1 MKISTAAII
10 LAATGLGLSL
20 VYSQQSTSET
30 QTKAQQILREKL
42 AELKSGESLPG
53 KSELLADVERLHN
66 EGKISDEQYAKYKK
80 NVNER
85 YTSPG
90 GPSDSEAQAK
100 AQKALDQKL
109 AELNA
114 GNQTPPPPSNTEVQ
128 AKAQKVLEE
137 KSTEQKSTAPHPET
151 DTIAQQVLH
160 QKVAQL
166 RTEERTNL
174 VPDKTTGTLT
184 PELEAKG
191 RELLRAEIA
200 ASRKGEYATPEPNPE
215 AQAKA
220 LAILHQN
227 EADLKA
233 GVTTDTPEKTRILRL
248 KIAESKGIITPA
260 EAAQAA
266 AAPALASAAP
276 STQSGEVGGIGAQQ
290 VRRFSSE
297 PSPLPAF
304 SSNKE
309 GMARLQE
316 LTDQYKA
323 DKVTPY
329 EYHHERAKIVASL

>member
-1 MKISTAAII
+1 MKISTPAII
-10 LAATGLGLSL
+10 LAATGLGLTL

-30 QTKAQQILREKL
+30 QTKAQQILRQKL
-42 AELKSGESLPG
+42 AELKSGETLPG

-80 NVNER
+80 NVNDK
-85 YTSPG
+85 YSAPG
-90 GPSDSEAQAK
+90 GPADSEAQAK

-114 GNQTPPPPSNTEVQ
+114 KNQTPPPPSNTEVQ
-128 AKAQKVLEE
+128 AKAQKVLE
-137 KSTEQKSTAPHPET
+137 QKSTAPHPET
-151 DTIAQQVLH
+151 DTVAQQVLH

-184 PELEAKG
+184 PELEAKA
-191 RELLRAEIA
+191 RELLRAQIA
-200 ASRKGEYATPEPNPE
+200 SSRKAEYATPEPNPE

-220 LAILHQN
+220 LAYLHQN
-227 EADLKA
+227 EAELKA
-233 GVTTDTPEKTRILRL
+233 GVTSDTPEKVRILRL
-248 KIAESKGIITPA
+248 KIAESKGLITPA

-276 STQSGEVGGIGAQQ
+276 STQSGEVGGAGAQQ
-290 VRRFSSE
+290 VRRFSST

-316 LTDQYKA
+316 LTDLYKA